1 MVWKHFAQ
9 QLAPVVTYVFNIS
22 LKQQCVPLLWKFV
35 NVSPI
40 PKESPLTECTQLR
53 PISLTNTIMRLFEKM
68 VFKQEISAVA
78 KSVIGSDQFAYKE
91 GTNAQFKIILCT
103 FKLAFRALCL

>member
-1 MVWKHFAQ
+1 
-9 QLAPVVTYVFNIS
+9 
-22 LKQQCVPLLWKFV
+22 
-35 NVSPI
+35 
-40 PKESPLTECTQLR
+40 
-53 PISLTNTIMRLFEKM
+53 M